1 MFSPLFGEVEDYCI
15 AMDGAVSLGSGIGVG
30 SIRVKPEE
38 LVSKEF
44 NRMEIADEKLT
55 IYEDPQISF
64 LVDLFPNPSSQAV
77 SINSIVGEISEFEIY
92 NSNGKLILHSDPQ
105 LTKNENLISVEDW
118 ANGIYTI
125 IIRSKSSDQIIKRFI
140 VNH

>member
-1 MFSPLFGEVEDYCI
+1 M
-15 AMDGAVSLGSGIGVG
+15 
-30 SIRVKPEE
+30 
-38 LVSKEF
+38 
-44 NRMEIADEKLT
+44 
-55 IYEDPQISF
+55 
-64 LVDLFPNPSSQAV
+64 FPNPSSQAV
-77 SINSIVGEISEFEIY
+77 NINSIVGEISEFEVY

-125 IIRSKSSDQIIKRFI
+125 IIRSKSSDQIIKRFV